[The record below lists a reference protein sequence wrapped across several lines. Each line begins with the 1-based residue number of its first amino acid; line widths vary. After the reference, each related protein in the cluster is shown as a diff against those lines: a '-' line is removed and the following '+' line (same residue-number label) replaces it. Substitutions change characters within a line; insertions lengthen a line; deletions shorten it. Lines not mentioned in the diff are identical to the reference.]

1 MSVTN
6 GIPSTGVTAQ
16 EGIPEWDQNNTTTLI
31 QMYKERKCLWDTSH
45 EFYKNRR
52 FRREAL
58 TEMANH
64 FNCSLADV
72 EKKLYMLRSSFRKE
86 YRRWNYAKLNAGQN
100 TFLVRKPQWFALDL
114 LMFLKDDVA
123 KKSLTPINP
132 AVNVENCTQ
141 QQQQH
146 ASQQNQQQFHQD
158 HTKSHQETHQQQ
170 KHQQSQRDLDIS
182 VPEIQ
187 NVFYYDSENSTLTP
201 LEPGEVTLDY
211 NLQSIQGSEKKQS
224 PGRILKRN
232 SNIESNHL
240 DASSNSSKRQKCKD
254 PDDTRLRLIKASTI
268 DGVQEKDTFTAF
280 GNFVAEEL
288 RNIKDSS
295 QMQLAKLRIHQI
307 LFDATRNSLKVP
319 IPRL

>member
-1 MSVTN
+1 MSIMSSVPCS
-6 GIPSTGVTAQ
+6 GLTAQ

-86 YRRWNYAKLNAGQN
+86 YRRWNYAKLNAGPNN

-123 KKSLTPINP
+123 KKSVIPLNP
-132 AVNVENCTQ
+132 VTTDCVQQQQIQQNHYHHHQ
-141 QQQQH
+141 QQQQ
-146 ASQQNQQQFHQD
+146 QQQLHQ
-158 HTKSHQETHQQQ
+158 
-170 KHQQSQRDLDIS
+170 HQQSQQEAHQQTQRDLDLSI
-182 VPEIQ
+182 PEIQ

-211 NLQSIQGSEKKQS
+211 NLQCPIQVPELKQS
-224 PGRILKRN
+224 PGKTLKRS
-232 SNIESNHL
+232 SNVESNL
-240 DASSNSSKRQKCKD
+240 LELNNKRQKNKD
-254 PDDTRLRLIKASTI
+254 PEDTRLRLIKASPI
-268 DGVQEKDTFTAF
+268 DVQEKDTFTAF

-288 RNIKDSS
+288 RNIKDTG

-307 LFDATRNSLKVP
+307 LFDATRNFLKVP

>member
-6 GIPSTGVTAQ
+6 GIPSTGLTAQ

-86 YRRWNYAKLNAGQN
+86 YRRWNYAKLNAGPNN

-114 LMFLKDDVA
+114 LMFLKDDVT
-123 KKSLTPINP
+123 KKSLIPINP
-132 AVNVENCTQ
+132 VKAENCTQQQ

-158 HTKSHQETHQQQ
+158 HTKSQQETHQQQ
-170 KHQQSQRDLDIS
+170 RHQQSQKDLDLS
-182 VPEIQ
+182 VPVTII
-187 NVFYYDSENSTLTP
+187 FY
-201 LEPGEVTLDY
+201 
-211 NLQSIQGSEKKQS
+211 I
-224 PGRILKRN
+224 
-232 SNIESNHL
+232 
-240 DASSNSSKRQKCKD
+240 
-254 PDDTRLRLIKASTI
+254 
-268 DGVQEKDTFTAF
+268 
-280 GNFVAEEL
+280 
-288 RNIKDSS
+288 
-295 QMQLAKLRIHQI
+295 
-307 LFDATRNSLKVP
+307 
-319 IPRL
+319 

>member
-1 MSVTN
+1 MSSGNV
-6 GIPSTGVTAQ
+6 IPGTGLTAQ

-86 YRRWNYAKLNAGQN
+86 YRRWNYAKLNAGPNN

-123 KKSLTPINP
+123 KKSLIPINP
-132 AVNVENCTQ
+132 VTVDCNQ
-141 QQQQH
+141 QQQV
-146 ASQQNQQQFHQD
+146 SQQNQQQLHQD
-158 HTKSHQETHQQQ
+158 YSNLQQETQHQQQ
-170 KHQQSQRDLDIS
+170 RHQQSQRDLDLN

-211 NLQSIQGSEKKQS
+211 NLQSIQVSEKKQS
-224 PGRILKRN
+224 PGKTLKRN
-232 SNIESNHL
+232 SNMESNHL
-240 DASSNSSKRQKCKD
+240 EVSNSKRQKYKD
-254 PDDTRLRLIKASTI
+254 PEDTRLRLIKTSSI
-268 DGVQEKDTFTAF
+268 DTVQEKDTFTAF

-288 RNIKDSS
+288 RNMKDSG

-307 LFDATRNSLKVP
+307 LFDATRNFLKVP